1 MAKFI
6 QVPTTVSGSPV
17 ILFNTDTISA
27 VSYLTATTFAIYAA
41 NVRYVFTTS
50 AAGAAGTV
58 VAVNNAILNPSGP
71 TVVPVKMPDGVT
83 IGALPVV
90 AQVVAGA

>member
-6 QVPTTVSGSPV
+6 QIPTTVAGSPV
-17 ILFNTDTISA
+17 ILFNTDVISA
-27 VSYLTATTFAIYAA
+27 VSYLTATTFAVYAQSKSFT
-41 NVRYVFTTS
+41 FTTS

-58 VAVNNAILNPSGP
+58 AAINKAILTVNGP
-71 TVVPVKMPDGVT
+71 TLVDVVMPTGVT

-90 AQVVAGA
+90 A

>member
-6 QVPTTVSGSPV
+6 QIPTTVAGSPF
-17 ILFNTDTISA
+17 ILFNTDNITA
-27 VSYLTATTFAIYAA
+27 VSYLTATTFAVYG
-41 NVRYVFTTS
+41 VEKTYTFTTS

-71 TVVPVKMPDGVT
+71 IVVPVKMPDGVT
-83 IGALPVV
+83 IGALPTV
-90 AQVVAGA
+90 A

>member
-6 QVPTTVSGSPV
+6 QIPTTVSGSPV
-17 ILFNTDTISA
+17 ILFNADTINA
-27 VSYLTATTFAIYAA
+27 VSYLTATTFAIYAGGKSFT
-41 NVRYVFTTS
+41 FTTS

-58 VAVNNAILNPSGP
+58 GAVNKAILTLQGPSLVD
-71 TVVPVKMPDGVT
+71 VVMPAGVT

-90 AQVVAGA
+90 A

>member
-6 QVPTTVSGSPV
+6 QVPTTVAGSPF
-17 ILFNTDTISA
+17 ILFNTDNITG
-27 VSYLTATTFAIYAA
+27 VSYLTATTFAIYGAPK
-41 NVRYVFTTS
+41 VFTFTTS

-58 VAVNNAILNPSGP
+58 AAVNNAILNPSGP

-90 AQVVAGA
+90 S

>member
-6 QVPTTVSGSPV
+6 QIPTTVAGSPV
-17 ILFNTDTISA
+17 ILFNADSISA
-27 VSYLTATTFAIYAA
+27 VSYLTATTFAIYAG
-41 NVRYVFTTS
+41 VKSFTFTTS

-58 VAVNNAILNPSGP
+58 AAVNKAILSIAGP
-71 TVVPVKMPDGVT
+71 TSVEVVMPSGVT

-90 AQVVAGA
+90 A

>member
-6 QVPTTVSGSPV
+6 QIPTTVAGSPV
-17 ILFNTDTISA
+17 ILFNVDNISA
-27 VSYLTATTFAIYAA
+27 VNYLTATTFAVYAQSKSFT
-41 NVRYVFTTS
+41 FTTS

-58 VAVNNAILNPSGP
+58 AAIYKAILAVNGP
-71 TVVPVKMPDGVT
+71 TLVDVVMPTGVT

-90 AQVVAGA
+90 A